1 MDKQTTLELFEDI
14 DTMLDENDA
23 VLDEFI
29 IDMKNDTLFDD
40 ITINTE
46 DFIIGSETLNIGESD
61 SFNDMEIDMNNEIFT
76 LYIHE

>member
-46 DFIIGSETLNIGESD
+46 DFIIGSETLNIGEYRL
-61 SFNDMEIDMNNEIFT
+61 F
-76 LYIHE
+76 LYCHLWRSNQYQ